1 MMSPTT
7 GTHAAHDSVPDV
19 AASARSASAV
29 IRHTPARGSLD
40 AVDHADTRRG
50 VPEQQC
56 RAWISGPEPALNQVT
71 KNALETRLD
80 EQSELSLR
88 IGGGQ

>member
-19 AASARSASAV
+19 TASTRSASAV
-29 IRHTPARGSLD
+29 IRHTLD
-40 AVDHADTRRG
+40 AVDRADTRRG

>member
-1 MMSPTT
+1 
-7 GTHAAHDSVPDV
+7 
-19 AASARSASAV
+19 
-29 IRHTPARGSLD
+29 
-40 AVDHADTRRG
+40 VDPNR
-50 VPEQQC
+50 
-56 RAWISGPEPALNQVT
+56 LNQVT

>member
-19 AASARSASAV
+19 TASARSASAV
-29 IRHTPARGSLD
+29 IRHTLD

>member
-19 AASARSASAV
+19 TASARSASAV
-29 IRHTPARGSLD
+29 IRHTLHADHS
-40 AVDHADTRRG
+40 VDHADTRRG

-56 RAWISGPEPALNQVT
+56 RAWISGPEPALNQVR
-71 KNALETRLD
+71 KNTLETWLD
-80 EQSELSLR
+80 EHSELSLR